1 MIKLKIVENIVK
13 IGDSVRLLNKMAGTI
28 KTIDK
33 AKGRFSINGEYDF
46 LCFVIADILEL
57 NGVDVGYNMGLAFDE

>member
-33 AKGRFSINGEYDF
+33 A
-46 LCFVIADILEL
+46 
-57 NGVDVGYNMGLAFDE
+57 FDE